1 MKLLGNIVNIW
12 ILILLLTIYSLTV
25 VSCEPTINIRIHN
38 LTDEKLEIFIDGE
51 VYLDQAMPGEY
62 VVWEIGIIY
71 PYYEITAKDMD
82 GNEVYVV
89 GWGRGDLRGKE
100 TYDVYLPP
108 KIDIRINNMTDG
120 LLKIFIDGEYY
131 LTTVKPRSTVVWYT
145 DRIGGVYEITAKD
158 LDGNTVYNVT
168 WTIDDLDGKEIYD
181 VYLPPLE
188 DGPESSDNF
197 TGSDN
202 TTIRQ
207 E

>member
-1 MKLLGNIVNIW
+1 MKLLGNIVKIW
-12 ILILLLTIYSLTV
+12 IFILLLTIYSIIM
-25 VSCEPTINIRIHN
+25 VSCEPTIDIRIHN
-38 LTDEKLEIFIDGE
+38 LTDKKLEIFIDGE
-51 VYLDQAMPGEY
+51 VSLGTAIPGGI
-62 VVWEIGIIY
+62 VVWEIETIY

-89 GWGRGDLRGKE
+89 GWGRGDLSGKE

-158 LDGNTVYNVT
+158 MDGNTVYNVT
-168 WTIDDLDGKEIYD
+168 WTIDDLDGKETYD
-181 VYLPPLE
+181 VYLPPSE
-188 DGPESSDNF
+188 NGAGVSDNL
-197 TGSDN
+197 TLK
-202 TTIRQ
+202 
-207 E
+207 